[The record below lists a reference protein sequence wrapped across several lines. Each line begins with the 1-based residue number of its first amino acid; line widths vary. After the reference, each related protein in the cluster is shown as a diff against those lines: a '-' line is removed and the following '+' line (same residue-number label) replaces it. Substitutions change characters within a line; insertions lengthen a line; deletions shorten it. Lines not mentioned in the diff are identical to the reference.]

1 VLRDFLFAHAQKL
14 KLEKRMNKKEGR
26 KIKRRGDLSG
36 ETFS

>member
-14 KLEKRMNKKEGR
+14 KLEKKDGIKRRE
-26 KIKRRGDLSG
+26 KIERRGDLSG